1 LLSYQNSKLSQDI
14 SAQILFG
21 AIETKGKLPV
31 SIKNEFSVGYGLQTT
46 SLKRLA
52 YSIPEEVGLSS
63 QKLKRIDS
71 LAAVVIRKKM
81 TPGMQILVAR
91 KGKVVYNKS
100 FGFHTDQQ
108 KIPVKNSDVY
118 DIASMTKIIASLP
131 LIMELEERGVLNLES
146 TLGSLLPKFKDTNKD
161 TLTVKEILSHYAR
174 LKSWIPF
181 YTFTLDSITHKPS
194 KEFYRERKSNKFN
207 IKVADKLFLRR
218 DYPSIMMDS
227 IIKAE
232 QLTKKGYKYSD
243 LSFYIFKEYI
253 ENYYKKNLNEL
264 TQQHFFKAIG
274 ANKTTYLPL
283 NKFSKNSIVPTE
295 KDDYYRNQLIQ
306 GYVHDMGAAMQG
318 GIGGHA
324 GLFSNANDISKM
336 MQLYLQ

>member
-1 LLSYQNSKLSQDI
+1 LDS
-14 SAQILFG
+14 ILY
-21 AIETKGKLPV
+21 V
-31 SIKNEFSVGYGLQTT
+31 HVGY
-46 SLKRLA
+46 
-52 YSIPEEVGLSS
+52 
-63 QKLKRIDS
+63 
-71 LAAVVIRKKM
+71 
-81 TPGMQILVAR
+81 
-91 KGKVVYNKS
+91 
-100 FGFHTDQQ
+100 
-108 KIPVKNSDVY
+108 
-118 DIASMTKIIASLP
+118 
-131 LIMELEERGVLNLES
+131 
-146 TLGSLLPKFKDTNKD
+146 
-161 TLTVKEILSHYAR
+161 
-174 LKSWIPF
+174 
-181 YTFTLDSITHKPS
+181 SITHKPS

-336 MQLYLQ
+336 MQLYLQKGYYGGKQYFQPKTINKFNHRYYANDGVRRGVGFDKPQLKAKEKSTCGCVSDESFGHSGFTGTYTWVDPETTIIYVFLSNRVFPTMNNRGLVKNNIRIEIQQLIQDAITD